1 MNLEE
6 KVNQSYRTISMHY
19 APFDERKHTSDV
31 VQDSS
36 ALECAE
42 RKLCASPEIKR
53 TNLDTLDSERE
64 NSGFSV

>member
-1 MNLEE
+1 
-6 KVNQSYRTISMHY
+6 MHY
-19 APFDERKHTSDV
+19 APFGGRKHTSDV

-42 RKLCASPEIKR
+42 RKLCTSPEIKR

>member
-6 KVNQSYRTISMHY
+6 KVNQSNRTISMHCV
-19 APFDERKHTSDV
+19 PFGERKHTSDV

-42 RKLCASPEIKR
+42 RKLCTSPEIKR
-53 TNLDTLDSERE
+53 TNLDTFDSERE

>member
-6 KVNQSYRTISMHY
+6 KVNQSHRTISMHY
-19 APFDERKHTSDV
+19 AHFYGRKQTADV

-36 ALECAE
+36 APKSAE
-42 RKLCASPEIKR
+42 RKLCTSPEIKR
-53 TNLDTLDSERE
+53 MNVDTLGLERE

>member
-1 MNLEE
+1 M
-6 KVNQSYRTISMHY
+6 YY
-19 APFDERKHTSDV
+19 APFGGRKHTSVV

-42 RKLCASPEIKR
+42 RKLCTSPEIKR
-53 TNLDTLDSERE
+53 TNVDTFDSERE

>member
-1 MNLEE
+1 
-6 KVNQSYRTISMHY
+6 MHY
-19 APFDERKHTSDV
+19 APFDGRKHTSDV

-53 TNLDTLDSERE
+53 TNLDPLIRKERTAGSLCKHNKNGSEKK
-64 NSGFSV
+64 

>member
-1 MNLEE
+1 
-6 KVNQSYRTISMHY
+6 MHH
-19 APFDERKHTSDV
+19 ASFDGRKHTSDV

-36 ALECAE
+36 APECAE
-42 RKLCASPEIKR
+42 RKLCTSPENKR

>member
-1 MNLEE
+1 
-6 KVNQSYRTISMHY
+6 MHY
-19 APFDERKHTSDV
+19 AFIDGRKHTSDV

-36 ALECAE
+36 APKCAE

-53 TNLDTLDSERE
+53 TNVATFDSERE